1 MKRKTRLEKI
11 ADYEEQIAQIRNKQ
25 KQERQK
31 LNKAERSARTR
42 RLCERMGLIES
53 MLPETIPLTA
63 DNFKIYL
70 EKTITT
76 EQSRRIL
83 DGLLT
88 AQNAATPAQTSAG
101 SAARDT
107 STPASKTPHTAR
119 ENGEDE
125 DTDEG
130 NGEAATPAV

>member
-1 MKRKTRLEKI
+1 MAKTRLEKI
-11 ADYEEQIAQIRNKQ
+11 AELETQIEQIRKRQR
-25 KQERQK
+25 QERQK
-31 LNKAERSARTR
+31 HNKAERTARTR

-70 EKTITT
+70 EKTLTT

-88 AQNAATPAQTSAG
+88 AQTAATPAPESAG
-101 SAARDT
+101 SAARVV
-107 STPASKTPHTAR
+107 PAPVSKTPQTAQ

-125 DTDEG
+125 EQDEG
-130 NGEAATPAV
+130 NGETTTPVA